1 MDHAHHANNAVRA
14 LDEVLALEEA
24 VLAALQL
31 TSREETLLVVTADHS
46 HVFTLGGAPPRGNPI
61 FGEARRQRPAR
72 GGVCV
77 RHGFTG

>member
-24 VLAALQL
+24 VLAAQQL
-31 TSREETLLVVTADHS
+31 TSSGDTLTVVTADHS

-61 FGEARRQRPAR
+61 FGEP
-72 GGVCV
+72 GGASAPPRLCCPCV
-77 RHGFTG
+77 ACH